1 MNWPVVGI
9 IGGWNGLVYDGE
21 AGGDSLT
28 VLGTG
33 SDDVILHRP
42 GCRRMPVK
50 WMSIAAAAG
59 LQKTWVL
66 GEW

>member
-1 MNWPVVGI
+1 MERC
-9 IGGWNGLVYDGE
+9 VYDGE

-42 GCRRMPVK
+42 GVQAGVLVR
-50 WMSIAAAAG
+50 WMSIRAAAG
-59 LQKTWVL
+59 LRRVSGVL
-66 GEW
+66 GSGEH